1 MISFSDDT
9 EDATRSQKRM
19 ESSSSVESITPKRFY
34 RKSSNESTP
43 TSGRKRKLQEKDE
56 SPESSVESITPKRF
70 YRKSSNESTPTS
82 GRKRK
87 LQEKDASPVRVKR
100 KTKKKAEPISPDLI
114 SDHEEEKENKKKDRK
129 KQEGDGNLEA
139 SEEVSNSLKARRE
152 SDEMVAPSPHST
164 SVMSQRM
171 RKGVQRKT
179 KTAVTPR
186 EKNVAS
192 SGYQDTPVTR
202 NNNEKKKQSSGNRV
216 EETEGN
222 SSETP
227 TDDSIEE
234 LLTPSRRRKKITPSV
249 YNTKNRKELHEDTD
263 SATPVMEEITVRRSP
278 RSGSVDTE
286 KAGSSEG
293 SSSLLRKVHAKKIK
307 ELQSGSE
314 SADKEERREQK
325 IDENLLAKQQVCAED
340 TNKNKNETDS
350 NETKNSAIDQFSPS
364 YEMSQEQR
372 RDVNPGPSTRIKPVK
387 ERSGI
392 DRDRGSPAPSPRTK
406 KLKED
411 AGQSPVRTSPRIRG
425 RESANSLE
433 SNKVSNEARKQN
445 ENVGK
450 TSTRS
455 DISATEAKE
464 SKYGDAQ
471 LNDQYDNNSS
481 EDDEELEIIMEI
493 DADVASDESE
503 DHYMDASEDQED
515 EDEFVDASEEM
526 PPSGNMKVNASVEPK
541 PEIIVISG
549 SSGKPQNQEQQVE
562 KTEEVKIPTVRRS
575 KRSNGATPKNEERTT
590 DEQYLED
597 DSEEAVGPTQEIRR
611 VMGDLTESPQKKPK
625 KSING
630 SEKLSRRKNTNVEN
644 KAKESPLIASLNNRE
659 RVESGEDNETP
670 VLRRTR
676 RILKDSPL
684 LKEIHNE
691 EGDFASPMGS
701 KRRDDTPRA
710 VVTGKVITAEN
721 TLKESP
727 QFARFRN
734 RRRIESSDEESAAE
748 ETPGTIRLKK
758 GIAQSNQVK
767 EIDGENTNS
776 KISDDETPVLRR
788 TRRLHKDSPL
798 LKEINSTAGDFVS
811 PHSDKKRKV
820 APNVSTAKV
829 IAKKDTPKEPPQ
841 IARLRNRKIIESS
854 DDESGAEVTPVAA
867 RRKTV
872 GKNRETKETE
882 ENDETPVLRRTRRMH
897 KESPLAK
904 EIDHTDD
911 DCLIPTGSRQRHDAL
926 KTKSTSRVTA
936 PDDTPKESPQ
946 FARLRNRRRIES
958 SDEESATEETPRA
971 TRRMGLLESPL
982 VKELNDKNIGTNKTP
997 KGTSELRATRGSARK
1012 GTPEKGINDQGKG
1025 GKDKQAR
1032 PNINMTENLEPATSN
1047 GKLTRTTENGHEKQS
1062 VEEEEDNE
1070 NDVQAA
1076 SNELSGS
1083 DESLEQFQT
1092 PSKKIDKE
1100 VTLNYKAMSPIKID
1114 KEITLNVGRDS
1125 PRSKISQ
1132 SSLQNSNRKVITPK
1146 RSPCKAGSARKQ
1158 KEVSDSSPARQEGRA
1173 ETPRSP
1179 PRHKHS
1185 ELEDLWEHT
1194 PKGQYGRWKKP
1205 GQILYKVPSPPSVSR
1220 VVETEVVPSVADRI
1234 FPASDTP
1241 PCATSA
1247 TKRGNVGSH
1256 QGPIELFAKSP
1267 RILRASRASPSPSK
1281 AAKDK
1286 APEIDSPKVTP
1297 RSTRKTRQTS
1307 GTPGNEKNAEGR
1319 NLRSPAI
1326 KTPKNKR

>member
-1 MISFSDDT
+1 MANQLLDIKLTVTNFLLMISFSDDT

-19 ESSSSVESITPKRFY
+19 ESSSSVERSQKRME
-34 RKSSNESTP
+34 SS
-43 TSGRKRKLQEKDE
+43 
-56 SPESSVESITPKRF
+56 SSVESITPKRF

-625 KSING
+625 KSIND

-644 KAKESPLIASLNNRE
+644 KAKESPLIASSNNRE

-670 VLRRTR
+670 VLGRTR

-911 DCLIPTGSRQRHDAL
+911 DCLIPTGSRQRQDAL

-997 KGTSELRATRGSARK
+997 KGTSGLRATRGSARK
-1012 GTPEKGINDQGKG
+1012 GTPQKGINDQDKG

-1032 PNINMTENLEPATSN
+1032 PHISMTENLEPATSN

-1132 SSLQNSNRKVITPK
+1132 SSLQNSNRKIITPK

-1158 KEVSDSSPARQEGRA
+1158 KEVSDRSPARQEGRA

-1220 VVETEVVPSVADRI
+1220 LVETEVVPSVADRI

-1326 KTPKNKR
+1326 KTPKTKR